1 MAATRLFSG
10 ADGASR
16 IVAVVPL
23 TQDVS
28 AQAASVSLVNSLNVG
43 VDSSPETGLWKVRYE
58 FYALSNSIQ
67 ELKGL

>member
-1 MAATRLFSG
+1 MTATCLLGG
-10 ADGASR
+10 ANGASR

>member
-1 MAATRLFSG
+1 MTATCLLGG
-10 ADGASR
+10 ANGASR

-43 VDSSPETGLWKVRYE
+43 IDSSPETGLWKVRYE
-58 FYALSNSIQ
+58 FHALSTSIQ
-67 ELKGL
+67 GLMGL

>member
-43 VDSSPETGLWKVRYE
+43 IDSSPETGLWKVRYE

>member
-28 AQAASVSLVNSLNVG
+28 AQAASVSLVTSLNVG
-43 VDSSPETGLWKVRYE
+43 VDSSPETGLWKVR
-58 FYALSNSIQ
+58 
-67 ELKGL
+67 